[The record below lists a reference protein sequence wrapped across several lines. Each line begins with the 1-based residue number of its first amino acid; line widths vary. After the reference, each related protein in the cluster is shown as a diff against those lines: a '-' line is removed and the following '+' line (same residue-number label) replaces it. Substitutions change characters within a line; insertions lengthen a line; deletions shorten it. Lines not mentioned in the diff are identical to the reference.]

1 MLSRV
6 APLLV
11 LLLATA
17 VGGCISVYRVDVSQG
32 NIVTQEMVD
41 LLKPG
46 MTPNQ
51 VRFVLGTPLIT
62 DPFHPQRWDYYYSL
76 RKGGAELP
84 ETRRLTVYFQNE
96 QLVRIDGDV
105 TAHAVPPAPVAT
117 P

>member
-1 MLSRV
+1 MLSRI

-11 LLLATA
+11 LLLAPA
-17 VGGCISVYRVDVSQG
+17 VGGCIAVYRVDVPQG

-76 RKGGAELP
+76 RKGGALFP
-84 ETRRLTVYFQNE
+84 ETRRLTIYFQNE
-96 QLVRIDGDV
+96 QLVRIEGDV
-105 TAHAVPPAPVAT
+105 TARAAAPAPVAT